1 MIKKGTL
8 IAAFSA
14 LLFTANVSAE
24 TRLVVGSTATVSPFY
39 GYFVSI
45 SNIINDNMPG
55 YRATT
60 IETGASVENLVRM
73 GRGQLDM
80 GMVTTDLMGDAING
94 EGKFEGNPVDAR
106 LLWVYF
112 NIPQVTLARKDS
124 EINGFQDL
132 DGKSFGPG
140 MRGSATEAATQLV
153 LDLFDVKPKYFHGS
167 AQDQMDAMKNREVVA
182 WTASSMGHKISA
194 SQIDVGSFIDLKPLS
209 LTDEEIEII
218 KANVPQLS
226 IETIPAGAGEGYPEF
241 TTWSMGLGVAAMAN
255 MDEDTAYN
263 IVKHVME
270 NRTPQT
276 NAMPR
281 TADFDFIDLTLKFA
295 NTPLHPGAIKYF
307 EEQGYEVPANL
318 K

>member
-1 MIKKGTL
+1 MIKKSTL
-8 IAAFSA
+8 LAAFSA
-14 LLFTANVSAE
+14 LLVSTNVSAE
-24 TRLVVGSTATVSPFY
+24 TRLAIGSTATVSPFY
-39 GYFVSI
+39 GYFVSV

-80 GMVTTDLMGDAING
+80 GMVTTDLMGDAIKG
-94 EGKFEGNPVDAR
+94 EGKFEGNPVDAK

-124 EINGFQDL
+124 GVKSFQDL

-140 MRGSATEAATQLV
+140 MRGSASEAATQEV
-153 LDLFDVKPKYFHGS
+153 LKLLNIKPKYFLSS
-167 AQDQMDAMKNREVVA
+167 AQDQMDALKNKQTVA
-182 WTASSMGHKISA
+182 WTASAMGHKVSA
-194 SQIDVGSFIDLKPLS
+194 SQIDVGSFVDLNPLS
-209 LTDEEIEII
+209 LTEEEVEKIKKEI
-218 KANVPQLS
+218 PQLS
-226 IETIPAGAGEGYPEF
+226 IETVPAGSGEGYPEF
-241 TTWSMGLGVAAMAN
+241 TTWSMGLGVAAKAD

-263 IVKHVME
+263 IVKNVME
-270 NRTPQT
+270 NRGPQT
-276 NAMPR
+276 HAMPR
-281 TADFDFIDLTLKFA
+281 TADSDFIDLTLKFA
-295 NTPLHPGAIKYF
+295 NTPLHPGAIRYF